1 MGKLQDKYKSN
12 VKKSKIYARISPFVY
27 WGLLAISLICL
38 FIALKNSLGN
48 FAEMVDLLDKKTYT
62 GEELQAN
69 YTYLIEKYGEWVI
82 GNGANGFQITFIN
95 VKNVIFSGVMAINLA
110 FSVVLFIF
118 ANLLGKWLLPLYA
131 KKLREDSQ
139 DMVNI
144 EILKDKE

>member
-1 MGKLQDKYKSN
+1 MGKLQDKYKKN
-12 VKKSKIYARISPFVY
+12 IRKSKIYARIAPFIY
-27 WGLLAISLICL
+27 WGLLVISLICL
-38 FIALKNSLGN
+38 FIAIKNSLGN
-48 FAEMVDLLDKKTYT
+48 FAEMVDLLDKKSYT

-95 VKNVIFSGVMAINLA
+95 VKNVIFSGVMMINLS
-110 FSVVLFIF
+110 FSIILFIF
-118 ANLLGKWLLPLYA
+118 ANLLGKWLLPFYA